1 MSEQQST
8 ATEPIQND
16 TNGSHAGTSI
26 EREREMLAYRSIIKE
41 CLKFNG
47 KNAQGIV
54 YTIILLFEE
63 ILCNHLLC
71 HCNNCCKRGLEVT
84 SANAI
89 MLFITIHKL

>member
-8 ATEPIQND
+8 ATEPIQNG
-16 TNGSHAGTSI
+16 TNGSLAGTLI
-26 EREREMLAYRSIIKE
+26 KRERERLAYRSIIKE

-63 ILCNHLLC
+63 ILCN
-71 HCNNCCKRGLEVT
+71 NCCV
-84 SANAI
+84 I
-89 MLFITIHKL
+89 VITVAKEDYVVHNNP